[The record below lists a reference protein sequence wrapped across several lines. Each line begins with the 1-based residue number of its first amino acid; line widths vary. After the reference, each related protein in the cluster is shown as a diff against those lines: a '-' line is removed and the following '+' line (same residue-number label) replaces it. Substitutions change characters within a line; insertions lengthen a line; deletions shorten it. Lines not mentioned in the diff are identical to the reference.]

1 MPMRLPII
9 GLQRPL
15 TFLHAGQV
23 RLFSN
28 SRSCNGPRAVK
39 FLKAQRKRQVNQ
51 AKQLK
56 LKTALDT
63 VDPVFGR
70 KNTPFVVRT
79 LAELKEPKVLSQG
92 YDSQEVEK
100 LLAAVE
106 AAKTEQLELSGFN
119 NAPLSFE
126 AEANGTD
133 GLEVRRESIMRILSM
148 RNACNKD
155 AMKLVVRQAR
165 EEFQRFEGDTGSSE
179 VQAAIMTVRIQN
191 LAKHVQENKN
201 DHKNTRILRMLVQQR
216 QNILRYLKRDKPE
229 RYFWTIQ
236 KLGLSDSAVVSEF
249 NMDRRY
255 MQDYKF
261 FGDRVLIKDS
271 KKVADQKRR
280 DLRKQRRSARRTHV

>member
-1 MPMRLPII
+1 MRLPVV
-9 GLQRPL
+9 GLYGRL
-15 TFLHAGQV
+15 TAPQLGNFRH
-23 RLFSN
+23 FSQTHW
-28 SRSCNGPRAVK
+28 CNGPKAVK

-56 LKTALDT
+56 LKTSLDT

-70 KNTPFVVRT
+70 NHTPFIVRT
-79 LAELKEPKVLSQG
+79 MAELKEPKVLAKG
-92 YDSQEVEK
+92 YGAQEVES
-100 LLAAVE
+100 LIASVE
-106 AAKTEQLELSGFN
+106 AAKMEQMELAGFN
-119 NAPLSFE
+119 NQSLTSENDETALQ
-126 AEANGTD
+126 N
-133 GLEVRRESIMRILSM
+133 LELKRESILRVLSM
-148 RNACNKD
+148 RNADNKD
-155 AMKLVVRQAR
+155 SMKLAVRQAR

-229 RYFWTIQ
+229 KYFWTIQ
-236 KLGLSDSAVVSEF
+236 KLGLSDNAVVSEF

-261 FGDRVLIKDS
+261 FGDRILIKDS
-271 KKVADQKRR
+271 KRVADQKRR
-280 DLRKQRRSARRTHV
+280 DLRKQRRSARRAHN

>member
-1 MPMRLPII
+1 MKLPLA
-9 GLQRPL
+9 GLQRQWVIPQV
-15 TFLHAGQV
+15 AQV
-23 RLFSN
+23 RMFAS
-28 SRSCNGPRAVK
+28 SRPCGGHKAVK

-63 VDPVFGR
+63 IDPVFGR
-70 KNTPFVVRT
+70 SSTPFIVRVM
-79 LAELKEPKVLSQG
+79 AEMKEPKVLAQG
-92 YDSQEVEK
+92 YENQEVEK

-106 AAKTEQLELSGFN
+106 AAKREQIELSGFN
-119 NAPLSFE
+119 NASLVPGASE
-126 AEANGTD
+126 NDPE
-133 GLEVRRESIMRILSM
+133 GLASKRESIMRILSM
-148 RNACNKD
+148 RNASNKD

-191 LAKHVQENKN
+191 LAKHIQENKN

-236 KLGLSDSAVVSEF
+236 KLGLSDNAVVSEF

-261 FGDRVLIKDS
+261 FGDRILIKDS

-280 DLRKQRRSARRTHV
+280 DLRKQKRSARRAQL

>member
-1 MPMRLPII
+1 MRLLTA
-9 GLQRPL
+9 GL
-15 TFLHAGQV
+15 HG
-23 RLFSN
+23 RLAILQLAQFRQLS
-28 SRSCNGPRAVK
+28 STSPCNGPKAVK
-39 FLKAQRKRQVNQ
+39 FLKAQRKRQLNQ

-70 KNTPFVVRT
+70 NNTPFIVRT
-79 LAELKEPKVLSQG
+79 LAELKEPKVLAQG
-92 YDSQEVEK
+92 FEGQDVEK
-100 LLAAVE
+100 LLASVE
-106 AAKTEQLELSGFN
+106 AAKKEQMDLAGFN
-119 NAPLSFE
+119 NASLISE
-126 AEANGTD
+126 SAETA
-133 GLEVRRESIMRILSM
+133 LENAELKRESILRILSM
-148 RNACNKD
+148 RNASNKD

-165 EEFQRFEGDTGSSE
+165 EEFQRFDGDTGSSE

-191 LAKHVQENKN
+191 MAKHVQENKN
-201 DHKNTRILRMLVQQR
+201 DNKNTRILRMLVQQR

-236 KLGLSDSAVVSEF
+236 KLGLSDNAIASEF

-261 FGDRVLIKDS
+261 FGDRILIKDS

-280 DLRKQRRSARRTHV
+280 DLRKQRRSAKRAQT

>member
-1 MPMRLPII
+1 MRLPMAGIQ
-9 GLQRPL
+9 GRL
-15 TFLHAGQV
+15 TVPFLGQY
-23 RLFSN
+23 RNFSHTN
-28 SRSCNGPRAVK
+28 WCNGPKAVK
-39 FLKAQRKRQVNQ
+39 FLKAQRKRQLNQ

-56 LKTALDT
+56 LKTSLDT

-70 KNTPFVVRT
+70 SNTPFVVRT

-92 YDSQEVEK
+92 YKAQEVES
-100 LLAAVE
+100 LLASVE
-106 AAKTEQLELSGFN
+106 AARREQMELAGFN
-119 NAPLSFE
+119 NQSLTSE
-126 AEANGTD
+126 TD
-133 GLEVRRESIMRILSM
+133 ESVLQNMELKRESILRILSM
-148 RNACNKD
+148 RNANNND
-155 AMKLVVRQAR
+155 SMKLVVRQAR

-179 VQAAIMTVRIQN
+179 VQAAIMTVRIHN

-236 KLGLSDSAVVSEF
+236 KLGLSDNAVVGEF

-261 FGDRVLIKDS
+261 FGDRILIKDS

-280 DLRKQRRSARRTHV
+280 DLRKQKRSARRA

>member
-1 MPMRLPII
+1 M
-9 GLQRPL
+9 
-15 TFLHAGQV
+15 
-23 RLFSN
+23 
-28 SRSCNGPRAVK
+28 
-39 FLKAQRKRQVNQ
+39 
-51 AKQLK
+51 
-56 LKTALDT
+56 
-63 VDPVFGR
+63 DPVFGR

-236 KLGLSDSAVVSEF
+236 KLAWFE
-249 NMDRRY
+249 
-255 MQDYKF
+255 
-261 FGDRVLIKDS
+261 
-271 KKVADQKRR
+271 
-280 DLRKQRRSARRTHV
+280 